1 MSSPTGLLSLDSH
14 VCASK
19 GCWGGLDALF
29 RTDCSF
35 AVGVSH
41 KAPVVLSCA
50 CHLRVTDVGHLGA
63 GAGWDW
69 VDPPL
74 PRGDPDY
81 VLPGLCAQSL

>member
-1 MSSPTGLLSLDSH
+1 MSSPTSLLSLTH
-14 VCASK
+14 MYVHLRAA
-19 GCWGGLDALF
+19 GGLDAPF
-29 RTDCSF
+29 RPDCSF

-69 VDPPL
+69 VDPPS
-74 PRGDPDY
+74 PRG
-81 VLPGLCAQSL
+81 A